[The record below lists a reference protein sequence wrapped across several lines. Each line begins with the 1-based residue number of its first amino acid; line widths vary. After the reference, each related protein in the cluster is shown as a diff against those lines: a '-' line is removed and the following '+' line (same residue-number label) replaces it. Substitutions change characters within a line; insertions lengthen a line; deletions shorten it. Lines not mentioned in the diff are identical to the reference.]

1 MAVVQVA
8 LRAVEFLTDQGLIYG
23 NPQAVFERLSAW
35 LQARHARWPATANPH
50 LLINRSTGGG
60 TGPVRRSYIQ
70 ATVRKV
76 EITARDLRADRLLAE
91 AQASGGDPLRLA
103 HLFGISDPT
112 AIRYCADA
120 GGGGLGQPLPA
131 ESSIPRQLP

>member
-1 MAVVQVA
+1 VRHAG
-8 LRAVEFLTDQGLIYG
+8 RLTAGY
-23 NPQAVFERLSAW
+23 LSAW
-35 LQARHARWPATANPH
+35 LQARHAP
-50 LLINRSTGGG
+50 
-60 TGPVRRSYIQ
+60 
-70 ATVRKV
+70 VRKV

-120 GGGGLGQPLPA
+120 GGGGLGRPLPA
-131 ESSIPRQLP
+131 ESSIPRQVP